1 MEGVRGAVTCVS
13 LILVAHRERWHKD
26 MRPGSTHLGQD
37 GQCSVCAQM
46 TRLARGLRCSPGWE
60 REGRHRAYAREG
72 RGLLRVVGENYNI
85 VLPDGGTRSQ
95 LCPELRSLPAIAPA
109 PAALEDIW
117 IERIRQRLRQDI
129 SSCGKRAGGGGTRT
143 DTS

>member
-1 MEGVRGAVTCVS
+1 
-13 LILVAHRERWHKD
+13 

-37 GQCSVCAQM
+37 SQCSVCVQM

-72 RGLLRVVGENYNI
+72 RGLLQVVGENYNI

-95 LCPELRSLPAIAPA
+95 LCPKLRSQPAIAPA
-109 PAALEDIW
+109 LAALEDIW

-129 SSCGKRAGGGGTRT
+129 SSCGKRAGGGGGQEQTHPEIQGGGRRGRGLT
-143 DTS
+143 PAHS